1 MQRLQRFRIDRDDA
15 RLLAA
20 FAADEAA
27 GQADIVDVEAD
38 ELADTDARGIQDL
51 EHGLVAAALHL
62 RDLRLLQQ
70 KLDLFAGQDLRQ
82 LFFCLVDL
90 DVVDRVLLDLTVL
103 DGEYVQTLDGG
114 PRTGDRRGGF
124 SVGLHAVHVAGN
136 HVLIGVQHIDAF
148 GAQI

>member
-27 GQADIVDVEAD
+27 GQTDIVDVEAD
-38 ELADTDARGIQDL
+38 ELADTDARGVQDL
-51 EHGLVAAALHL
+51 EHGLVAATLHL

-90 DVVDRVLLDLTVL
+90 DVVDRVL

-114 PRTGDRRGGF
+114 QRTGDRRGGF

>member
-1 MQRLQRFRIDRDDA
+1 MLGRDGDHFGADSFDVFAQRLKRFGINRDNA
-15 RLLAA
+15 HFFSA

-27 GQADIVDVEAD
+27 GQTDIVDVEAD
-38 ELADTDARGIQDL
+38 ELADTDARGVQDL

-90 DVVDRVLLDLTVL
+90 DVLDGVLLDLVIL
-103 DGEYVQTLDGG
+103 NGEYVKALDGG
-114 PRTGDRRGGF
+114 QR
-124 SVGLHAVHVAGN
+124 A
-136 HVLIGVQHIDAF
+136 
-148 GAQI
+148 